1 MNALPQRDCLVC
13 GGPTE
18 PLLDL
23 DMQPLAN
30 VLLRDGTEGFDTY
43 PLGLATCPACSHAQL
58 THFLPPGVLFSDYL
72 YASGTSTTLR
82 QYFQWFAAGLAACLP
97 AGARVLEIASNDG
110 SLLTQMAAEGF
121 DVTGVDPAA
130 NLNAVAAAAG
140 HRVLTGFFPEAKPQ
154 GHFDAVV
161 AMNVTAHTPQPLAF
175 LRGVADILAPGGVA
189 ILQTSQALMLANGEF
204 DTIYHEHYSFFTVAS
219 MRRLAE
225 RAGLRLEQVRLVSVH
240 GTSFLFFLRR
250 ADDAASPLVFPAQ
263 APFAVA
269 WPEPVPAYLAL
280 HPAPGAVRAAY
291 ADFAAKAKST
301 MQGVASRLSWH
312 KARGRQ
318 VALAGVAAKAL
329 TFVRAAGIEPDLYL
343 DEAPLKIGRLVPGS
357 HAPIAPLTAIAGLQR
372 DTVFLI
378 GAWNFADELIR
389 KIRAIEHGFEAT
401 FLIHYPHI
409 REVA

>member
-1 MNALPQRDCLVC
+1 MKAVPQRTCLVC
-13 GGPTE
+13 DGPTD

-23 DMQPLAN
+23 DAQPLAN
-30 VLLRDGTEGFDTY
+30 LLLRDGSETFQTY
-43 PLGLATCPACSHAQL
+43 PLGLAVCPACTHAQL
-58 THFLPPGVLFSDYL
+58 THFLPPGALFSDYL
-72 YASGTSTTLR
+72 YASGTSNTLR
-82 QYFQWFAAGLAACLP
+82 QYFRWFATGLAGSIP
-97 AGARVLEIASNDG
+97 SRARVLEIASNDG
-110 SLLTQMAAEGF
+110 SLLTQMAGQGL

-130 NLNAVAAAAG
+130 NLNAIAASAG
-140 HRVLTGFFPEAKPQ
+140 HRVITGFFPDACPS
-154 GHFDAVV
+154 GTFDAIV

-175 LRGVADILAPGGVA
+175 LRGVAGALAPGGVA
-189 ILQTSQALMLANGEF
+189 IIQTSQALMLANGEF

-250 ADDAASPLVFPAQ
+250 ADDGVPPLAFADKP
-263 APFAVA
+263 PFSVA
-269 WPEPVPAYLAL
+269 WPAPEPPYLAM
-280 HPAPGAVRAAY
+280 HPGFDDIQGAY
-291 ADFAAKAKST
+291 ESFAAKAKAT

-312 KARGRQ
+312 KAEGRQ
-318 VALAGVAAKAL
+318 IALAGVAAKAL
-329 TFVRAAGIEPDLYL
+329 TFVRAAGIAPDLYL

-357 HAPIAPLTAIAGLQR
+357 YTPIAPLTDITRLRR

-389 KIRAIEHGFEAT
+389 KIRGIEHGFKAT